1 MGMQSMM
8 AVRCTNLVNPVCD
21 WIAEIYEPTSREF
34 VIPGRGRLPLKED
47 SVFCTLGV
55 PRGHIKVPY
64 EVNNEIEQELFPRLF
79 LGSESMPNT
88 SAVADSLQAMT
99 THGDVFKMKLLMY
112 LISAIFAPTTSLR
125 PSNKCFPILA
135 NLKNVKNMNWCKF
148 IADFLHDA
156 FKNKMYQKGCRLHLM
171 VMYVDCLDLSTVDFS
186 GVRGPPPTHKFAVSA
201 WTINAVKAVLAA
213 DRATDTTYGKLQL
226 MDKHAIDYSMFGGPQ
241 KFGKWMDVQSA
252 PSCPSEARAPVEH
265 LIGQFASGM
274 TGLLGK
280 LVEGWTSL
288 SASDSNAV
296 AWQFTSFVPERTHR
310 PTGCRGRYDY
320 NSSQEPG
327 DTQDD
332 VDGDAGLS
340 KDDDDDMDNVHQDTD
355 DDEHAEVRT
364 GANKG
369 KDATDAPPPEKVIEH
384 TAAGGEGVL
393 PSRRGRAPDDVGQ
406 GSHGKRS
413 RTDPVA
419 ARRREP
425 TVGGRAVTKKQAP
438 TLTRVSARLNKGA
451 PIVGDTP
458 STRSSPC
465 TTTTNTGDPVVLP
478 DLRKPVKKV
487 KKTTMRGA
495 KHSSK
500 DPFKRLHSK
509 LSTGGN
515 SDVHEAPGD
524 NTAAAP
530 LTAPTNS
537 DASGRLSPPAADVQA
552 RTTGIRTSGSDESVS
567 ARIAEI
573 LLTLLAMK
581 DAAVSHATPSASIDV
596 DAPETN
602 LGKEDS
608 RSSDT
613 DSKRV
618 RGGTPVSTT
627 EAAEA
632 AVHKDMPSTGESPG
646 TTAPAP
652 VGADTAK
659 ASQPLEQPTVI
670 PNAPAVSRS
679 RRDEPGYVPAS
690 TLFPPRTRSNVMEK
704 PQDRSTIDAGVKP
717 GTSDAG
723 ERPGQTAPL
732 PAVEIPSINLHT
744 SRLPVNVGVPYSP
757 NKKIAMK
764 AAADTADN
772 TSRPANKPEHSVAA
786 DSDMFV
792 DLSPLDSA
800 PQIVRGPASRN
811 ERHPMAFT
819 PPSFSLGIS
828 QDQPVPMVEGR
839 KAVKFA
845 EPIVQGTPEEISPS
859 LDEAYRKIEEAAL
872 QRRTSRGQGQSSSNL
887 PVETAFEDTIRS
899 ATPGSVRQQRVV
911 HPPPAEDYEP
921 EFRATKEQTQ
931 LYDIIKRFGNARAS
945 SKHMKETKVIQCRAT
960 YVDLGDLAESMRPNS
975 KMSTNVV
982 ACGIEYI
989 NNHINVCADKI
1000 IMHYSVTCKIWDGDF
1015 HHKIL
1020 RKNFAQHGEL
1030 KLTLK
1035 KYMFSCGNNCRAH
1048 CHLDFCIP
1056 CELRGNLI
1064 VMFPMFQELAPHD
1077 HQDKCGH
1084 HYAICLD
1091 LKNQRF
1097 EVLDSIRSEADSDL
1111 TTHVEFFINNLKE
1124 TWNRHYEH
1132 SKVQIRHFPIEYVAT
1147 VKQGNTTDCGFHAL
1161 EYFAKWEG
1169 RVVPAISAAMVV
1181 ELRKI
1186 HTWNW
1191 LTNEDFNKRSGARE
1205 FMEEATL

>member
-1 MGMQSMM
+1 MARGDHQNDDDDFMDPPQRNRATGRRKEGDEKKKRIRNRASQERLTALTDKFSDDQKGAAAEMGMQSMM
-8 AVRCTNLVNPVCD
+8 DVRCTNLVNPVCD
-21 WIAEIYEPTSREF
+21 WLGEIYEPASREF
-34 VIPGRGRLPLKED
+34 VIPGRGRLPLNEE

-64 EVNNEIEQELFPRLF
+64 KVNNEIEEAMFARLFPGL
-79 LGSESMPNT
+79 ESMPNT
-88 SAVADSLQAMT
+88 SILADSLQAMT

-112 LISAIFAPTTSLR
+112 LISAVFAPTTSLR

-171 VMYVDCLDLSTVDFS
+171 LMYVDCLDLSTVDFS
-186 GVRGPPPTHKFAVSA
+186 GVGGPPPTHKFAVSA
-201 WTINAVKAVLAA
+201 WTINAVKDVLAA
-213 DRATDTTYGKLQL
+213 DKATDTTYGKLQL
-226 MDKHAIDYSMFGGPQ
+226 MAKHAIDYSVFGGPQ
-241 KFGKWMDVQSA
+241 KFGKWMDVHSA
-252 PSCPSEARAPVEH
+252 PSFPSEARALVEH

-280 LVEGWTSL
+280 LVEG
-288 SASDSNAV
+288 
-296 AWQFTSFVPERTHR
+296 
-310 PTGCRGRYDY
+310 
-320 NSSQEPG
+320 SQEPG

-340 KDDDDDMDNVHQDTD
+340 KDDDDDMDDVHQDMD

-369 KDATDAPPPEKVIEH
+369 KDATDAPPPKKVLEH
-384 TAAGGEGVL
+384 TAARGEGVL

-419 ARRREP
+419 ARRSEP
-425 TVGGRAVTKKQAP
+425 TAGGRAATKKQAP
-438 TLTRVSARLNKGA
+438 TPTRVSARLNKGA

-458 STRSSPC
+458 STRSSPR

-478 DLRKPVKKV
+478 DLRKPVKKYV

-500 DPFKRLHSK
+500 DPFERLHSK

-515 SDVHEAPGD
+515 SDVHEAPGV

-530 LTAPTNS
+530 MTAPTNS
-537 DASGRLSPPAADVQA
+537 DASGRPSPPAADVQA

-567 ARIAEI
+567 ARTAEI
-573 LLTLLAMK
+573 LPTLLAMK
-581 DAAVSHATPSASIDV
+581 DAAVSHATPSASVEV

-632 AVHKDMPSTGESPG
+632 AGYKDMPSTGESHG

-659 ASQPLEQPTVI
+659 VTMACAGLPPRRRSPRKQPTVI

-679 RRDEPGYVPAS
+679 KRDEPGCVPAS
-690 TLFPPRTRSNVMEK
+690 TLFPPPARSNVTEK

-723 ERPGQTAPL
+723 ERLGQTAPL
-732 PAVEIPSINLHT
+732 PAVEIPSINLRT

-757 NKKIAMK
+757 NKKIDMK
-764 AAADTADN
+764 AAADTAEN
-772 TSRPANKPEHSVAA
+772 MPRPANKPEHSVVAN
-786 DSDMFV
+786 SDMFV

-800 PQIVRGPASRN
+800 PQIIRGLASRN
-811 ERHPMAFT
+811 ERHPMSFT

-828 QDQPVPMVEGR
+828 QDQPLVHGPLPVAFAFPGGMPAMMAQPMVEGR

-859 LDEAYRKIEEAAL
+859 LDEAYRKIKEAAL

-887 PVETAFEDTIRS
+887 PAETASEDTIRS

-945 SKHMKETKVIQCRAT
+945 SKHMKE
-960 YVDLGDLAESMRPNS
+960 
-975 KMSTNVV
+975 
-982 ACGIEYI
+982 
-989 NNHINVCADKI
+989 
-1000 IMHYSVTCKIWDGDF
+1000 
-1015 HHKIL
+1015 
-1020 RKNFAQHGEL
+1020 L
-1030 KLTLK
+1030 K
-1035 KYMFSCGNNCRAH
+1035 A
-1048 CHLDFCIP
+1048 
-1056 CELRGNLI
+1056 
-1064 VMFPMFQELAPHD
+1064 
-1077 HQDKCGH
+1077 
-1084 HYAICLD
+1084 
-1091 LKNQRF
+1091 
-1097 EVLDSIRSEADSDL
+1097 
-1111 TTHVEFFINNLKE
+1111 
-1124 TWNRHYEH
+1124 
-1132 SKVQIRHFPIEYVAT
+1132 
-1147 VKQGNTTDCGFHAL
+1147 
-1161 EYFAKWEG
+1161 
-1169 RVVPAISAAMVV
+1169 
-1181 ELRKI
+1181 
-1186 HTWNW
+1186 
-1191 LTNEDFNKRSGARE
+1191 
-1205 FMEEATL
+1205 